1 MWSQVALA
9 VAALM
14 LLATSLGLLF
24 FGVGPTLVDWSR
36 MRHWQAVPAQV
47 ESARLHHGGTARGG
61 TYYQALVRHRYIV
74 DGTHYTG
81 QRAVIDTAGDGG
93 RRYHEQLVAQWQA
106 AQRTGAPIQV
116 WVNPDKPAESVA
128 DRSLRVG
135 SLLWDLVTVVFTG
148 AGGLLLLRLS
158 VSTIRRER
166 RLRKP

>member
-47 ESARLHHGGTARGG
+47 ESARLHQGGTARGG
-61 TYYQALVRHRYIV
+61 TYYQALVRHRYIA

-135 SLLWDLVTVVFTG
+135 SLLWDLVTVVLTG

-158 VSTIRRER
+158 VSMIRRER
-166 RLRKP
+166 RLRAP